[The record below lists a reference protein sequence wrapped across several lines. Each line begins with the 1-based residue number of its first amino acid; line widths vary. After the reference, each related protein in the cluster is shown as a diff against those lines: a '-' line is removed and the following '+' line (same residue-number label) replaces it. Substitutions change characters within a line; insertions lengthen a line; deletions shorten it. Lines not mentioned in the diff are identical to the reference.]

1 MIPSEKMRVCP
12 GQRLGNYQIRQ
23 VLGRGGFAEVY
34 LGEHMYLGTH
44 AALKV
49 LTGPLD
55 EHEAG
60 AFQREA
66 RLLAGLIH
74 PHIVR
79 VLDFGIQDGLPFL
92 VLDYAPGG
100 SLRKLHPRGEQLPL
114 ATVIEYVSH
123 IASALQSAHNQHL
136 IHRDVKPENIL
147 LDRDGQV
154 LLSDFGIAVLTQS
167 MRSAHTQQI
176 VGTPTYMAPEQ
187 LQGHACQA
195 SDQYALGILA
205 YEWLCGRPPF
215 VGSPTEIA
223 AQHCFASPPPLR
235 DRIVS
240 LSPRV
245 EQVILRVLAKNPAA
259 RFPSVAAFA
268 DALSEACAS
277 SSGAVSAKGSASAS
291 GGGSSSASPLPG
303 QRVTSWMH
311 PAREAAPTSP
321 ARKSDEHD
329 ARGPFGSTVLDN
341 GQMDTPSSWS
351 FFSWFA
357 PRRPVTSHLVAWT
370 LVHGLVNGYF
380 SSGTL
385 LLFYAIEGS
394 HKVAAAIAWPL
405 SGGVLLLSLFCVFLA
420 GWLAHQRTG
429 KRVAGSAAGSL
440 AGLIQQI
447 TAGVLSHVVPGVVL
461 PASFP
466 LLLLLWGI
474 LGGVLGLLGARRRMY
489 WHE

>member
-1 MIPSEKMRVCP
+1 MIPTEKMRVCP
-12 GQRLGNYQIRQ
+12 GQHLGNYQIRQ

-34 LGEHMYLGTH
+34 LGEHVYLGTR

-49 LTGPLD
+49 LTSPLD

-66 RLLAGLIH
+66 RLLAGLVH

-79 VLDFGIQDGLPFL
+79 VLDFGIQEGLPFL

-100 SLRKLHPRGEQLPL
+100 SLRKLHPKGEQLPL

-123 IASALQSAHNQHL
+123 IASALQSAHDQHL
-136 IHRDVKPENIL
+136 IHRDVKPENL
-147 LDRDGQV
+147 LLGRDGQV

-167 MRSAHTQQI
+167 MRSAQIQQI

-187 LQGHACQA
+187 LQGRACQA

-235 DRIVS
+235 DRMAFIP
-240 LSPRV
+240 PRV
-245 EQVILRVLAKNPAA
+245 EQVILQALAKDPAA
-259 RFPSVAAFA
+259 RYPSVAAFA
-268 DALSEACAS
+268 EALSKACAS
-277 SSGAVSAKGSASAS
+277 SAGVVPAKGSVSAPDS
-291 GGGSSSASPLPG
+291 ESPPVSLLPG
-303 QRVTSWMH
+303 QPVLSWKR
-311 PAREAAPTSP
+311 PTQKAAPTSP
-321 ARKSDEHD
+321 ARKSDGHN
-329 ARGPFGSTVLDN
+329 ARGPFASTVSDN
-341 GQMDTPSSWS
+341 EQMDTPSSWS
-351 FFSWFA
+351 FFSWVA
-357 PRRPVTSHLVAWT
+357 PRRLATSHPVAWT
-370 LVHGLVNGYF
+370 LALGVVGGYF
-380 SSGTL
+380 TSGIL
-385 LLFYAIEGS
+385 LLFYAIQGS
-394 HKVAAAIAWPL
+394 HKLTAALAWPL

-429 KRVAGSAAGSL
+429 KRVAGSVAGSL
-440 AGLIQQI
+440 AGLVQQI
-447 TAGVLSHVVPGVVL
+447 SAGVLGHPVLGVVL

-474 LGGVLGLLGARRRMY
+474 LGGVLGLLGTRRRI
-489 WHE
+489 H

>member
-34 LGEHMYLGTH
+34 LGEHVYLGTR

-55 EHEAG
+55 EYEGA

-66 RLLAGLIH
+66 RLLAGLVH

-100 SLRKLHPRGEQLPL
+100 SLRMLHPKGVQLPL

-123 IASALQSAHNQHL
+123 IASALQSAHNQRL

-147 LDRDGQV
+147 LGWDGQV

-167 MRSAHTQQI
+167 MRSAQTQQI

-187 LQGHACQA
+187 LQGRACQA

-215 VGSPTEIA
+215 CGSPTEIA
-223 AQHCFASPPPLR
+223 VQHCFASPPPLR
-235 DRIVS
+235 DRIAS
-240 LSPRV
+240 FPPWV
-245 EQVILRVLAKNPAA
+245 EQVILRALAKDPAA

-277 SSGAVSAKGSASAS
+277 SADVASAKGSASAP
-291 GGGSSSASPLPG
+291 GDGSSSAAPLSG
-303 QRVTSWMH
+303 KRVTSWMH

-321 ARKSDEHD
+321 GRKSGGHD
-329 ARGPFGSTVLDN
+329 ARDPLTSTVLAN

-351 FFSWFA
+351 FFSWIA
-357 PRRPVTSHLVAWT
+357 PRRPATSHPVAWT
-370 LVHGLVNGYF
+370 LVYGLVDGYF

-385 LLFYAIEGS
+385 LLFYAILGS
-394 HKVAAAIAWPL
+394 HRLAAAIAWPI
-405 SGGVLLLSLFCVFLA
+405 SGGVLLLSLFCVYLA
-420 GWLAHQRTG
+420 GWLTSKRTG
-429 KRVAGSAAGSL
+429 KRVAGSIAGSL
-440 AGLIQQI
+440 AGLVQQI
-447 TAGVLSHVVPGVVL
+447 TAGVLGHAVPGVVL

-466 LLLLLWGI
+466 LLLLMWGI
-474 LGGVLGLLGARRRMY
+474 LGGVLGLLGTRPRMY
-489 WHE
+489 

>member
-1 MIPSEKMRVCP
+1 MIPSEKMCVGP
-12 GQRLGNYQIRQ
+12 GQRLGNYQICQ

-34 LGEHMYLGTH
+34 LGEHVYLGTR

-49 LTGPLD
+49 LAGPLD
-55 EHEAG
+55 EHDAD

-66 RLLAGLIH
+66 CLLAGLVH
-74 PHIVR
+74 RHIVR
-79 VLDFGIQDGLPFL
+79 VFDFGIQDGLPFL

-100 SLRKLHPRGEQLPL
+100 SLRKLHPKGEQLPL

-123 IASALQSAHNQHL
+123 IASALQVAHNQHL

-147 LDRDGQV
+147 LGRDGQ
-154 LLSDFGIAVLTQS
+154 LLLADFGIAMLTQS
-167 MRSAHTQQI
+167 MRSAQTQQI

-187 LQGHACQA
+187 LQGRACQA

-223 AQHCFASPPPLR
+223 AQHCLASPPSLR
-235 DRIVS
+235 DRIAS
-240 LSPRV
+240 LPSTV
-245 EQVILRVLAKNPAA
+245 EQIILRALAKDPAA

-268 DALSEACAS
+268 DALSEAYAAS
-277 SSGAVSAKGSASAS
+277 ADVVTAKESASAP
-291 GGGSSSASPLPG
+291 GGGSFSASPLPG

-321 ARKSDEHD
+321 GRKSDGHD
-329 ARGPFGSTVLDN
+329 ARDPFAETVSDN
-341 GQMDTPSSWS
+341 EQMDIPSSWS
-351 FFSWFA
+351 FFSWIA
-357 PRRPVTSHLVAWT
+357 PRRPATSHPVAWT
-370 LVHGLVNGYF
+370 LVHGLVDGYF

-385 LLFYAIEGS
+385 LLFYAIQGS
-394 HKVAAAIAWPL
+394 HKMAAAIAEPL
-405 SGGVLLLSLFCVFLA
+405 SGSVLLLSLFCVFLA
-420 GWLAHQRTG
+420 GWLAHKRTG

-440 AGLIQQI
+440 AGLVQQI
-447 TAGVLSHVVPGVVL
+447 TAGVLGHALPGVVL

-466 LLLLLWGI
+466 LLLLIWGI
-474 LGGVLGLLGARRRMY
+474 LGGVLGLLGTRRRMY
-489 WHE
+489 

>member
-1 MIPSEKMRVCP
+1 MVPTEKMRIP
-12 GQRLGNYQIRQ
+12 IGQHVGNYQIRQ
-23 VLGRGGFAEVY
+23 LLGRGGFAEVY
-34 LGEHMYLGTH
+34 LGEHVYLGTR

-55 EHEAG
+55 EHEVG

-66 RLLAGLIH
+66 RLLAGLLH
-74 PHIVR
+74 SHIVR
-79 VLDFGIQDGLPFL
+79 VIDFGIHHETPFL

-100 SLRKLHPRGEQLPL
+100 SLRKLHPKGERLPL
-114 ATVIEYVSH
+114 ATVIEYVRQ
-123 IASALQSAHNQHL
+123 IASALHYAHGQHL
-136 IHRDVKPENIL
+136 IHRDVKPENL
-147 LDRDGQV
+147 LLGRDGQV
-154 LLSDFGIAVLTQS
+154 LLADFGIAVLTQS
-167 MRSAHTQQI
+167 MQSARTQRV

-187 LQGHACQA
+187 LQGRACQA
-195 SDQYALGILA
+195 SDQYALSILI

-215 VGSPTEIA
+215 VGSSAEIA

-235 DRIVS
+235 DRIAS
-240 LSPRV
+240 LPLRV
-245 EQVILRVLAKNPAA
+245 EQIILRALAKNPAA

-277 SSGAVSAKGSASAS
+277 SSGAVSAKGSASAP

-351 FFSWFA
+351 FFSWIA
-357 PRRPVTSHLVAWT
+357 PRRPATSHPVAWT
-370 LVHGLVNGYF
+370 LVHGLVDGYF

-394 HKVAAAIAWPL
+394 HKVAAALAWPL

-440 AGLIQQI
+440 AGLVQQI
-447 TAGVLSHVVPGVVL
+447 TAGVLGHPVLGVVL

-474 LGGVLGLLGARRRMY
+474 LGGVLGLLGSRRRI
-489 WHE
+489 H

>member
-34 LGEHMYLGTH
+34 LGEHVYLGTH

-49 LTGPLD
+49 LIGPLD

-66 RLLAGLIH
+66 RLLAGLVH

-79 VLDFGIQDGLPFL
+79 VLDFGIQDGIPFL

-100 SLRKLHPRGEQLPL
+100 SLRKLHPKGEQLPL
-114 ATVIEYVSH
+114 ATVIEYVRH

-147 LDRDGQV
+147 LGRDGQV

-167 MRSAHTQQI
+167 MRNTQTQQI

-187 LQGHACQA
+187 LQGRACQA

-215 VGSPTEIA
+215 VGSSTEIA
-223 AQHCFASPPPLR
+223 AQHCLASPPPLR
-235 DRIVS
+235 GRMAS
-240 LSPRV
+240 LPPRV
-245 EQVILRVLAKNPAA
+245 EQVILRALAKDPVA

-268 DALSEACAS
+268 EALLEACAS
-277 SSGAVSAKGSASAS
+277 SANVVTAKGSASAP
-291 GGGSSSASPLPG
+291 GGRSFSASPLPG

-321 ARKSDEHD
+321 GSKSDGHD
-329 ARGPFGSTVLDN
+329 ARDPFASTVPDN
-341 GQMDTPSSWS
+341 EQMDTPSSWS
-351 FFSWFA
+351 FFSWIA
-357 PRRPVTSHLVAWT
+357 PRRSATSHPVVWT
-370 LVHGLVNGYF
+370 LVHGLVDGYF

-385 LLFYAIEGS
+385 LLFYDIQGS
-394 HKVAAAIAWPL
+394 HKMPAAIAGPL

-420 GWLAHQRTG
+420 GWLAHKRTG

-447 TAGVLSHVVPGVVL
+447 TAGVLGHVVPGVVL

-474 LGGVLGLLGARRRMY
+474 LGGVLGLLGTRRRM
-489 WHE
+489 H